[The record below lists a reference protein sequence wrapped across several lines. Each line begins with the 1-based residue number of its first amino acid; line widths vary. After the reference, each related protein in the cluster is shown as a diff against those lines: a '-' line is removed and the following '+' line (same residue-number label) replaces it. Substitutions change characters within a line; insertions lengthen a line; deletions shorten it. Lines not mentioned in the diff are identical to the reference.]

1 MDQPFLII
9 KRSDIEGILEGRD
22 AAIMQSVEE
31 IYMMHDRSETSLP
44 HSVFLRFPNDPD
56 NRIIGLPALIG
67 VGEEAVAGMKWIASF
82 PHNHVKNLPRASAV
96 VVVNSTETG
105 FPEAILEGSLISV
118 IRTAASAALAA
129 NYLRPASNYDSIGV
143 VGAGVIALETLRF
156 ILGNVAG
163 SEVKLKVFDT
173 VPASAVAFV
182 ESVRHLRSNID
193 AEPAANINEAMQCR
207 LVLFATTASE
217 PFVSEDVRFLP
228 GSTILHISLRDLP
241 PALVLRHRNIVDD
254 LSHVNREKTSIH
266 LASTATGRTD
276 FVSGTLADLIDGRI
290 PARENESEVVIFSPF
305 GLGILDIG
313 LAHMILNDARRLGIG
328 FEIDDFFAYTD
339 KAETLERT
347 E

>member
-9 KRSDIEGILEGRD
+9 KRLDIERLLKGRD
-22 AAIMQSVEE
+22 AE
-31 IYMMHDRSETSLP
+31 IVQLVREVYMMHDQSETSLP
-44 HSVFLRFPNDPD
+44 HSVFLRFPNDPS

-67 VGEEAVAGMKWIASF
+67 VGEKTVAGMKWIASF

-143 VGAGVIALETLRF
+143 VGAGMIALETLRF
-156 ILGNVAG
+156 ILGNVAAG
-163 SEVKLKVFDT
+163 DVKLKVFDT
-173 VPASAVAFV
+173 VPASAGAFV
-182 ESVRHLRSNID
+182 ESVKHLCSNID
-193 AEPAANINEAMQCR
+193 AEPVTNINEAMQCR

-228 GSTILHISLRDLP
+228 GSTILHVSLRDLP
-241 PALVLRHRNIVDD
+241 PTLVLRHRNIVDD

-266 LASTATGRTD
+266 LTSIATGHTN
-276 FVSGTLADLIDGRI
+276 FVNGTLAELIDGRI
-290 PARENESEVVIFSPF
+290 PARENESDVVIFSPF

-313 LAHMILNDARRLGIG
+313 LAQMILHDARRLGIG
-328 FEIDDFFAYTD
+328 LEIDDFFASAD
-339 KAETLERT
+339 QGREVRKN
-347 E
+347 